1 MLGWHFPHRY
11 VHVKSK
17 HLIMVFTITITI
29 IMIIIIVIVIM
40 IMIIIVIIMI
50 IPCIIQSLLITSNN
64 TRHTKSFGKSFI
76 QHEVFFIFEGLFI
89 QLKHPSLNKQIN
101 CYIANLF
108 PAGIYIFS
116 HNLKMFDANCVH
128 FPDDIF

>member
-17 HLIMVFTITITI
+17 HLIIVFTITITI
-29 IMIIIIVIVIM
+29 IMIIIIVIVIVIM
-40 IMIIIVIIMI
+40 IMTIIVIIMI
-50 IPCIIQSLLITSNN
+50 IPRIIQSLLVTSNN

-76 QHEVFFIFEGLFI
+76 QHEVFLIFEGLFI

-108 PAGIYIFS
+108 PAGIYLQPQFK
-116 HNLKMFDANCVH
+116 NA
-128 FPDDIF
+128 